1 MDREHLLIALKGV
14 RLLRHLI
21 MTPLKYLALIGHLD
35 AAKLLIEKYGA
46 DKKAQNEH
54 GQVALELV
62 YEQTP
67 EWEKVFGVVS
77 YLLDRAAQ
85 DQRII

>member
-1 MDREHLLIALKGV
+1 MILHNC
-14 RLLRHLI
+14 
-21 MTPLKYLALIGHLD
+21 LASLGHLD

-77 YLLDRAAQ
+77 
-85 DQRII
+85 